1 MKGKALPPSGAEKS
15 QAGNFDAGLLVC
27 LRRAGFAIK
36 VGDPAHC
43 WGDHAMML
51 VLYISAVALLSL
63 AFVPDLSL

>member
-1 MKGKALPPSGAEKS
+1 
-15 QAGNFDAGLLVC
+15 VI
-27 LRRAGFAIK
+27 LR
-36 VGDPAHC
+36 